1 MRGRGVSAGMSASA
15 RVQVMGRKQLRSFP
29 ANALNIGI

>member
-1 MRGRGVSAGMSASA
+1 MSASG
-15 RVQVMGRKQLRSFP
+15 RVQVMGRKQLRSVP